1 MSNALSHTIRS
12 FNRFELKYILTLSQA
27 EVLRT
32 ALSAYLKP
40 DEHGSTVGSYP
51 LTSLY
56 FDSPDHRCY
65 WEKVDGIK
73 YRRKLRIRLYG
84 DAVAPGDD
92 APVMVEIKQRLD
104 HVTQKRRAVLPY
116 REALRLCIERQL
128 PEHAPTDDALVQEA
142 LAFIELYNLASASIV
157 RYQRLAL
164 IGTDYDIGLRVTFDT
179 NLTYQLAP
187 LDLRGEPSAASLLP
201 PNLAVMEIKVNERI
215 PYWLTELVA
224 HHNLRLERLSKY
236 CCSIEAG
243 SRLMNTQ
250 TASSLGGM
258 KRILSQRS
266 YL

>member
-1 MSNALSHTIRS
+1 MSNSLSHEIRS

-32 ALSAYLKP
+32 ALSAYLRP
-40 DEHGSTVGSYP
+40 DEHGSAAGSYQ
-51 LTSLY
+51 LASLY

-65 WEKVDGIK
+65 WEKVDGLK

-84 DAVAPGDD
+84 SATVLDDD

-104 HVTQKRRAVLPY
+104 HVTQKRRAALPY
-116 REALRLCIERQL
+116 REALRLCLERQL
-128 PEHAPTDDALVQEA
+128 PDHAPADTALVEEA
-142 LAFIELYNLASASIV
+142 LVFIALYDLVPASIV

-164 IGTDYDIGLRVTFDT
+164 IGTDYDIGLRITFDT

-187 LDLRGEPSAASLLP
+187 LDLHDDPSGASLLP
-201 PNLAVMEIKVNERI
+201 ANLAVMEIKVNERI

-224 HHNLRLERLSKY
+224 QHNLRLERLSKY

-243 SRLMNTQ
+243 GQ
-250 TASSLGGM
+250 P
-258 KRILSQRS
+258 
-266 YL
+266 